1 MTVPRV
7 KVMRLEIMLTSKDD
21 CDVMADDV
29 GAAAMAGVR
38 EVWRKVMM
46 ARCVCFDAVVRRMS
60 RRSEVDGT
68 AECARNCV
76 ELKQLAGEGGR
87 V

>member
-1 MTVPRV
+1 MTVPRL
-7 KVMRLEIMLTSKDD
+7 KVMRLEMMLNSKND
-21 CDVMADDV
+21 CGVMADDV

-38 EVWRKVMM
+38 EVWRRVMM
-46 ARCVCFDAVVRRMS
+46 ARCVCYDAVVRRMS
-60 RRSEVDGT
+60 RNSEDDGA
-68 AECARNCV
+68 AECARTCV